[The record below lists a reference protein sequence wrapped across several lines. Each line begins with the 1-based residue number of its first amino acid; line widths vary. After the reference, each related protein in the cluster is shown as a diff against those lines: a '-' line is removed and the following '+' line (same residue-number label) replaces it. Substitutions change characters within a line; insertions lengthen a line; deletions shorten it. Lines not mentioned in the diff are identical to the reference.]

1 MATCINFILMQVE
14 VMHLTILLK
23 IFMVCYMFYLL
34 EKSYRKMYKISNKVN
49 KLTESEGDK
58 AY

>member
-1 MATCINFILMQVE
+1 
-14 VMHLTILLK
+14 
-23 IFMVCYMFYLL
+23 MFYLL